1 MKKLK
6 LLVLEDQ
13 PQEANEIKLFLENN
27 NYDVIVSKNL
37 DEAKQIAEIIVFD
50 MIVLDIL
57 INGKP
62 EGINFAQYLNKQGID
77 IPFLFVTSVQSKLIF
92 DQAKLTNPFSYLL
105 KPYNKLE
112 LLFSLE
118 LAIES
123 HYQQSNALSYQ
134 PKNAVLSPIFFF
146 IKKKNS
152 VVKVEVQSIS
162 YIEVKEKY
170 CCLKCDKDQYQIK
183 LSLTRIKKTL
193 SNPDFKQVHRNYLVN
208 IKKIKKIYFE
218 DNLILLDNNDKISF
232 SERYKNLFIKDHIIF
247 R

>member
-6 LLVLEDQ
+6 LLILEDQ
-13 PQEANEIKLFLENN
+13 TQEAEEIQLFLKDN
-27 NYDVIVSKNL
+27 NYDVIVSKNIQ
-37 DEAKQIAEIIVFD
+37 EAKQEIQNHFFD

-62 EGINFAQYLNKQGID
+62 EGIHFAQYLNKQGIN
-77 IPFLFVTSVQSKLIF
+77 IPFLFLTNLQSKLIF
-92 DQAKLTNPFSYLL
+92 DQAKLTNPFIYLL
-105 KPYNKLE
+105 KPYNELE

-123 HYQQSNALSYQ
+123 HYEQSNTISFNSE
-134 PKNAVLSPIFFF
+134 NAVLSPIFFF
-146 IKKKNS
+146 IKKKKS
-152 VVKVEVQSIS
+152 VVKVAVQSIS

-170 CCLKCDKDQYQIK
+170 CNLKCDKEHYQIK
-183 LSLTRIKKTL
+183 LSLTRIKEIL

-208 IKKIKKIYFE
+208 IKKIKEIYFE
-218 DNLILLDNNDKISF
+218 DNLILLDSNDKISF
-232 SERYKNLFIKDHIIF
+232 SERYKNLFVKDNIIF